1 MCKSPWRYFQNLFMG
16 LGTGMVSIITRPN
29 SLSHLALFQPMADN
43 HHHQNSI
50 HGKPHKKKPA
60 PPFKY
65 PKPIF
70 TDRFRLNME
79 FGNKV

>member
-1 MCKSPWRYFQNLFMG
+1 MGNRDFSPALSMFKTMN
-16 LGTGMVSIITRPN
+16 ITINP
-29 SLSHLALFQPMADN
+29 QPMAE
-43 HHHQNSI
+43 HAHHQNSI

-60 PPFKY
+60 IPFKY

-79 FGNKV
+79 FGKRE